1 VLLSQ
6 LNPVGLF
13 TVKSILYLRPYI
25 VRLYLWSDR
34 IRGLMRDHSG
44 SKVIH
49 LMGIVSCL
57 CLIPRLFHDDRE
69 EDKEDSEFLEVVR
82 SNQFENMVL
91 VSLALAVPSVLDML
105 ADILEKRSTAGLF
118 DDAQLSRI
126 VLAVSLLS
134 QPLLLYHFA
143 IQREDLIAT
152 YAAKNFRAIAC
163 GTVVVE
169 QLYVRCSDMFTIGRS
184 SLMLI
189 LWNLGSVV
197 GSYTTDQEPTTGALS
212 FVSTFLKNAGGIL
225 LLVCLFRQYA
235 RPPSPKETS
244 RYEKWHFVAFEALI
258 IITLVTNTVFGAVY
272 SYDNI
277 YELSDTY
284 ILGTAYLATM
294 FQFLYASIMT
304 QQYRF
309 DLVVAKEKLS
319 IKRQFVRYVSHEVRT
334 PLNSCSL
341 GLSYLRNLCEKKISQ
356 MAAHTR
362 SAEGNEDTISGSA
375 AKKEA
380 YTTLHSSLDYGVV
393 SEDFRTMLTVI
404 DEIADC
410 CDTAVDFM
418 NNMLFYEKIDTMDL
432 ALYFK
437 SENLRAICDK
447 SYHAFLLSSR
457 HLDIDFTFEVHDSI
471 SEASGICPFI
481 RADYSK
487 VNVVFRNLISN
498 ALKFSSPGGKVRFRL
513 VPITRSNSE
522 KQRDGLALHQL
533 DSIPSASE
541 EATTHYRAIVEDEG
555 IGMTAEEQCNL
566 FNTVIQFNPND
577 SQSGGGSG
585 LGLYLSQKI
594 LRDHDATIEVYSEGV
609 RGRGTKFFIDFPK
622 NDGAMMRSRQSDDDK
637 RVDGDLEADTVPVG
651 VASCVPL
658 KLLTKPLHEL
668 EIMIVDDSLISR
680 KMLQR
685 SMEQH
690 NVGGTH
696 DQAGDGVELLNMIR
710 ICNNNNDA
718 EDDLRGSGNGN
729 DRQTSKKKKY
739 RVHPSFTPTIM
750 KTYDII
756 VIDKSMPLM
765 DGDVATAKLREWG
778 YDGLIFGLTGNALAE
793 DLKSFCDMGANYAFS
808 KPLNMEQFIKTLQEY
823 YV

>member
-1 VLLSQ
+1 MLS
-6 LNPVGLF
+6 
-13 TVKSILYLRPYI
+13 
-25 VRLYLWSDR
+25 
-34 IRGLMRDHSG
+34 
-44 SKVIH
+44 
-49 LMGIVSCL
+49 
-57 CLIPRLFHDDRE
+57 
-69 EDKEDSEFLEVVR
+69 
-82 SNQFENMVL
+82 
-91 VSLALAVPSVLDML
+91 
-105 ADILEKRSTAGLF
+105 
-118 DDAQLSRI
+118 
-126 VLAVSLLS
+126 
-134 QPLLLYHFA
+134 
-143 IQREDLIAT
+143 
-152 YAAKNFRAIAC
+152 
-163 GTVVVE
+163 
-169 QLYVRCSDMFTIGRS
+169 
-184 SLMLI
+184 

-212 FVSTFLKNAGGIL
+212 FVSTFSKSVGGIL
-225 LLVCLFRQYA
+225 LLVCLFRQYV
-235 RPPSPKETS
+235 RPPSHKNTS
-244 RYEKWHFVAFEALI
+244 RYEKWHSVAFEALI
-258 IITLVTNTVFGAVY
+258 IITLVTNTVFDAVY

-277 YELSDTY
+277 YEFSKTY
-284 ILGTAYLATM
+284 ILGTSYLATM

-341 GLSYLRNLCEKKISQ
+341 GLSYLRNLCEKKIK
-356 MAAHTR
+356 R
-362 SAEGNEDTISGSA
+362 CEPGDEDTTVVGVT
-375 AKKEA
+375 AKKKA
-380 YTTLHSSLDYGVV
+380 CSSSHYSSLDGVV
-393 SEDFRTMLTVI
+393 AEDFRTMLTVI

-622 NDGAMMRSRQSDDDK
+622 NDGAMMLRRLSADDK
-637 RVDGDLEADTVPVG
+637 RMDGDLEAGTVPVG

-718 EDDLRGSGNGN
+718 EDDLRGSRGNGN
-729 DRQTSKKKKY
+729 DGQKSNGSSKKY
-739 RVHPSFTPTIM
+739 RVHPSFTPTVM

-793 DLKSFCDMGANYAFS
+793 DLKSFCDLGANYAFS